1 MKPFRERNPIPIA
14 LIGVGLLLGFL
25 VLAFNVDKLPLIG
38 AGRTLTADF
47 ANSSG
52 LQPKDDV
59 RIAGIKVGSVK
70 SVELHGSVVRVAF
83 TDNSGVRLGDQA
95 RADIKIK
102 TLLGQKFIDL
112 TPDGPGDLHGTIPV
126 SRTTTPLIVTEAFIG
141 LGKRAGEIDT
151 DQLAKA
157 FDTLASTFKDTP
169 PEVSQSL
176 QGLSRLSQTISSRD
190 QELGELLKHANSVSG
205 VLASRNEQ
213 ITKLIQDADVVL
225 QLVEDQRAVIHDLLV
240 NTADLASQLTALV
253 NENRAAL
260 SPALDN
266 LHSVLNILEKHRDD
280 LDTAIHEL
288 APFVRNFDNTLGNGH
303 FFDNFI
309 ADLPPGAFP
318 ATVQGGA
325 GTGGGG

>member
-1 MKPFRERNPIPIA
+1 MT
-14 LIGVGLLLGFL
+14 V
-25 VLAFNVDKLPLIG
+25 
-38 AGRTLTADF
+38 AGRKVAE
-47 ANSSG
+47 SG
-52 LQPKDDV
+52 SGAFDY
-59 RIAGIKVGSVK
+59 RRRVG
-70 SVELHGSVVRVAF
+70 
-83 TDNSGVRLGDQA
+83 RLAMTMDG
-95 RADIKIK
+95 
-102 TLLGQKFIDL
+102 LGGMQEIL
-112 TPDGPGDLHGTIPV
+112 TPDAIYLRMPD
-126 SRTTTPLIVTEAFIG
+126 
-141 LGKRAGEIDT
+141 
-151 DQLAKA
+151 
-157 FDTLASTFKDTP
+157 
-169 PEVSQSL
+169 
-176 QGLSRLSQTISSRD
+176 
-190 QELGELLKHANSVSG
+190 SVSG

-260 SPALDN
+260 SPALDD

-318 ATVQGGA
+318 AVQGGA
-325 GTGGGG
+325 GSGGGG